1 MIIRVLPNPI
11 LWIIS
16 GPIWVQG
23 LIRAG
28 DYTVNNRVRHSR
40 LHPIVKPVIIEVMG
54 YPEWTL
60 LGMGLSLIGALFAM
74 AFALLGQSPGLTQR
88 LGLGGAR
95 LDLRVRSFTTY
106 AFALLLLTIGF
117 FLAGI
122 PVDTQSGDPDETVAA
137 LESSTTA
144 PMSTSEGVENI
155 LDSGNSTPVISPTEA
170 SSPESGSFSGPPPS
184 IPNIGSDAEG
194 AISTAEVDGSAPTD
208 ETSAPPRESTDAP
221 QASSTPT
228 TMASPTPT
236 ETPSP
241 TITPTPITGEIAI
254 LSSGGSTV
262 WITRSPGGQNLTLV
276 KDGDTVLILS
286 GHANQAGL
294 LWREVRTV
302 NGILGW
308 IQEIYLDYQEQ

>member
-1 MIIRVLPNPI
+1 LDYLQSDMGKVCFY
-11 LWIIS
+11 
-16 GPIWVQG
+16 
-23 LIRAG
+23 AG
-28 DYTVNNRVRHSR
+28 DYTVIKRVRHSR
-40 LHPIVKPVIIEVMG
+40 LHPVVKPVIIELMG

-60 LGMGLSLIGALFAM
+60 LGMGLSIMGALVAL

-88 LGLGGAR
+88 LGLSGAR

-122 PVDTQSGDPDETVAA
+122 PVDSQSSDPVDTAAA
-137 LESSTTA
+137 LESSTTT
-144 PMSTSEGVENI
+144 PMSTSEGAEDSS
-155 LDSGNSTPVISPTEA
+155 DSGIPTPLTSPTEA

-184 IPNIGSDAEG
+184 IPTNGPDAEG
-194 AISTAEVDGSAPTD
+194 TNSTAQVDGSELTD
-208 ETSAPPRESTDAP
+208 ETSAPPRETTGSP

-228 TMASPTPT
+228 AIASPTPT

-241 TITPTPITGEIAI
+241 TITPTPITGETAI
-254 LSSGGSTV
+254 VSSGGSTV

-276 KDGDTVLILS
+276 RDGDIVLILS

-294 LWREVRTV
+294 LWREVRAV

-308 IQEIYLDYQEQ
+308 IQENYLEYEE